1 MHTAETSIPVVDG
14 MWHIQNVP
22 AHNSSTN
29 HFAQMKTES
38 SIVVLASKLPSR
50 VIQAVCLFAACSAL
64 ADTEQWQGIP
74 GVSATTNWTDAAN
87 WTSPQQTY
95 FNQVQFRGIGANN
108 NANFSVNNVL
118 DATTGVAQ
126 MPIWELDFVPTNG
139 NYTTLINPG
148 VTLTVGVG
156 NHGFLTVGADQLNG
170 SSPAPANAVETITIT
185 GSGGTL
191 NMPGTGANL
200 WVGQGSPTPGDS
212 HNVTLDLS
220 GLDTFNASGGA
231 GSGNFIH
238 VAFGSQSQSG
248 FTTNENGTLYLA
260 RTNVI
265 SLGTDFQIGN
275 TAGSSSMPCGVY
287 LGINNSIL
295 TGTGNL
301 VVGGPGTGSAGAKM
315 AFNPA
320 FVGGANVPV
329 ANLGG
334 NGADGRIVNF
344 YIGNANGNSQ
354 VAGTGLCDFTGGN
367 VAVMAGTMQ
376 LGQGGNAGANSQGT
390 LNFNLGSVN
399 VNNATIGNQEV
410 SSGGTGVGVV
420 NIGTNATLT
429 VNNTLTLAAVTGT
442 LTPGSA
448 GTIIVNG
455 GAVVANN
462 IVSGGGAGTISLKS
476 GALML
481 SGTGGTVAAPI
492 SALTTT
498 NSAFSLAL
506 ASPSSSNNIVV
517 TSLTTGGTTNI
528 INITSAPAYPSYP
541 VQIPL
546 IKYSGSIGGAGY
558 NFGIGTLPALY
569 VGHLVN
575 NSANSTVDLLLTAGS
590 GTLTW
595 TGSSS
600 GNWDTST
607 ANWTSGGPAVYS
619 DGNFTK
625 FLDGANNNTVNI
637 TIAVMPAG
645 LTVSNT
651 SPAYTFNGSGSIGGS
666 VSLVKQGSGTL
677 VVDNTGNNTFS
688 GGVTISGGTLQV
700 GNNDAAGNL
709 PSGSIT
715 DNANLAYARSDSLTV
730 NNTISGTGSVM
741 QKGGSTLTL
750 SGANTFTG
758 NVVVTNGSTLM
769 VGSSSALGGGS
780 GSIIVANGS
789 ALDINNNSQNKTI
802 IASGTGV
809 DGNGAIY
816 NSSGGFPSLASVTLA
831 GDTSFNLANRIDL
844 INATLST
851 GGHAYNLTLNGN
863 TYFQW
868 QNTTVDAALGN
879 INFASGT
886 WGLVGQNSF
895 GNPASTLT
903 ISVNSTLLYYGTS
916 YVNKGVDF
924 QNGLI
929 QTAGGDNVMNG
940 AMTLESGFDTFQV
953 GGGTSLTLSNIL
965 SGTGTLYMSGGSGSL
980 VLAGNSPSY
989 TGNVF
994 VNGGSVTLNG
1004 SIGGTVT
1011 SKINTTLAGSGSAS
1025 GLVDV
1030 SGAFLPGTAGVAG
1043 TFNAQGG
1050 LTLEGSAAVT
1060 VDLAPNLAIGGG
1072 TNDLV
1077 AVTGDLNVNGNNI
1090 TINPLTGT
1098 LANGTYILFTYTGNL
1113 NGSFGTASTVS
1124 QSRYGFAID
1133 TSTPHQV
1140 KLNVTGVANVLAWN
1154 NGANNGQWDVQ
1165 GSFNWT
1171 NLTTHVED
1179 QFFTADI
1186 VLLDDR
1192 ILSAANPNANLVIPS
1207 GQVVVPGVVTNNSS
1221 ANYSISGAGKISG
1234 AASIVKL
1241 GSSTLTISNVNDFT
1255 GNFTIAAG
1263 TVKLD
1268 GLTSA
1273 AGAPNGT
1280 LSISNGATLAVNLS
1294 GNYPA
1299 GDAGFGNKP
1308 IVVSGTGANGQGA
1321 IQFTGGPLYDDSATL
1336 GLGQNIKLTGNAMF
1350 SGAGRFDWGF
1360 PGAGTTLSSGGSNYN
1375 LTVSVG
1381 GYSEWKNIG
1390 IDTNLGN
1397 IDLYQTSGSQ
1407 QTLAIQALGVS
1418 LGNPTNVLTLH
1429 SNVVFNIQHGNSAAG
1444 DNGYAKVVHILPTA
1458 VWQYG
1463 PNGGAGDYRLKTS
1476 FVLEDN
1482 AELDFYNGGGG
1493 TGSGTVISGTVVLN
1507 GVAHLQI
1514 GDSTVTFSNVISG
1527 TGGFYWDNYNNTVAF
1542 AAANTY
1548 QGITD
1553 IRSSRTLALIG
1564 NGSISGSTNIS
1575 LAASATLD
1583 VSGRTDQ
1590 RLTLGAGQT
1599 LQGSGVVNGS
1609 LTAGSGAAVVPGGAG
1624 TIGTLTVTNS
1634 VVLSGT
1640 TLMDLNQTAGTRDQ
1654 ITGASI
1660 TYGGT
1665 LSLTNLAGTLTAG
1678 NSFKLF
1684 NASSYSGSFA
1694 NVTPGTPGA
1703 GLAWDLSQLN
1713 SGFVNVVAAGGTGP
1727 VVNNPKIVG
1736 GNLILSGSG
1745 GTNNGPYHVLIT
1757 TNLAMPLAS
1766 WSVLTNGVFD
1776 ASGNFS
1782 STNALGTAKQ
1792 QFYIIKQP

>member
-1 MHTAETSIPVVDG
+1 MKTSK
-14 MWHIQNVP
+14 MIQNSSRQISGFLRQALLLP
-22 AHNSSTN
+22 ALC
-29 HFAQMKTES
+29 
-38 SIVVLASKLPSR
+38 LAAGSAS
-50 VIQAVCLFAACSAL
+50 AA
-64 ADTEQWQGIP
+64 TEQWLGVP

-87 WTSPQQTY
+87 WTPSVQQTY
-95 FNQVQFRGIGANN
+95 YNQVQFTGTGASPNSV
-108 NANFSVNNVL
+108 FSVNNVL
-118 DATTGVAQ
+118 DAATGVAQ
-126 MPIWELDFVPTNG
+126 MPIWELDYIPTNG

-156 NHGFLTVGADQLNG
+156 NHGYLTIGADQLSG
-170 SSPAPANAVETITIT
+170 SSPAPANALETIAFT

-191 NMPGTGANL
+191 QIAGSSGANL
-200 WVGQGSPTPGDS
+200 WVGQGSPTPGDV

-220 GLDTFNASGGA
+220 GLDTFNDSPGA
-231 GSGNFIH
+231 GSGNFIY
-238 VAFGSQSQSG
+238 VAYGNQSANSQNPNT
-248 FTTNENGTLYLA
+248 FTPNENGTLYLA
-260 RTNVI
+260 KTNTI
-265 SLGTDFQIGN
+265 SLGNDFQVCN
-275 TAGSSSMPCGVY
+275 TPGTNSQTCGVY
-287 LGINNSIL
+287 LGIYNYIL

-301 VVGGPGTGSAGAKM
+301 VVGGPGTGSAGAVM

-329 ANLGG
+329 AYLGG

-344 YIGNANGNSQ
+344 NIGNANGNSQ
-354 VAGTGLCDFTGGN
+354 VAGTALCDFTGGT
-367 VAVMAGTMQ
+367 VTVMAGTMQ

-390 LNFNLGSVN
+390 LNFDNGNVN

-410 SSGGTGVGVV
+410 SSGGTGAGIV
-420 NIGTNATLT
+420 NIGTNATMT
-429 VNNTLTLAAVTGT
+429 VNNTLTLASVAGT
-442 LTPGSA
+442 LTPGSV
-448 GTIIVNG
+448 GIINANG
-455 GAVVANN
+455 GAVAANN
-462 IVSGGGAGTISLKS
+462 IVTGGGASAINLRN

-481 SGTGGTVAAPI
+481 SGKAGTVAAPI
-492 SALTTT
+492 STLTAS
-498 NSAFSLAL
+498 NSAISFAL
-506 ASPSSSNNIVV
+506 VSVSSSNDIVV

-528 INITSAPAYPSYP
+528 INITSAPAFPSYP

-546 IKYSGSIGGAGY
+546 VKYSGSIGGVGY
-558 NFGIGTLPALY
+558 NFGVGTLPPLY
-569 VGHLVN
+569 AGHLVN
-575 NSANSTVDLLLTAGS
+575 NSANSTIDLLLTAGS
-590 GTLTW
+590 GALTW

-607 ANWTSGGPAVYS
+607 ANWTSSGPAVYA
-619 DGNFTK
+619 DGDFVQ
-625 FLDGANNNTVNI
+625 FLNGANNSTVNL
-637 TIAVMPAG
+637 TTTLLPAG
-645 LTVSNT
+645 ITVSNT
-651 SPAYTFNGSGSIGGS
+651 SPAYTFNGSGSISGS
-666 VSLVKQGSGTL
+666 SSLLKQGSGTL
-677 VVDNTGNNTFS
+677 IVDNSGNNNFS

-715 DNANLAYARSDSLTV
+715 DNANLAFARSDSPTV
-730 NNTISGTGSVM
+730 NNNISGTGSFT
-741 QKGGSTLTL
+741 QAGTGGTLVL
-750 SGANTFTG
+750 SGNNTFTG
-758 NVVVTNGSTLM
+758 NVLVTNNSTLQ

-780 GSIIVANGS
+780 GTITIASGS
-789 ALDINNNSQNKTI
+789 ALDINNNSQSKTI

-816 NSSGGFPSLASVTLA
+816 NSSGGYPSLASVTLA
-831 GDTSFNLANRIDL
+831 GDTAFNLANRIDL

-851 GGHAYNLTLNGN
+851 GGNAYNLTLNGN

-895 GNPASTLT
+895 GNPANTL
-903 ISVNSTLLYYGTS
+903 ILSVNATLLYYGTS

-924 QNGLI
+924 QGGLI

-940 AMTLESGFDTFQV
+940 AMTLEPGFDTIQV

-965 SGTGTLYMSGGSGSL
+965 SGSGTLYMSGGSGSL

-989 TGNVF
+989 TGNLY
-994 VNGGSVTLNG
+994 VNGGTATLNG

-1043 TFNAQGG
+1043 TFQAQGG
-1050 LTLEGSAAVT
+1050 LTLEGGAAVT
-1060 VDLAPNLAIGGG
+1060 MDLVPNLTIGGG

-1077 AVTGDLNVNGNNI
+1077 VVAGNLTVNGNNI
-1090 TINPLTGT
+1090 TINPLVGT
-1098 LANGTYILFTYTGNL
+1098 LATGTYTLFTYTGNL
-1113 NGSFGTASTVS
+1113 VGSFGTAATVA
-1124 QSRYGFAID
+1124 QSRYGFTID
-1133 TSTPHQV
+1133 TSTAHQV
-1140 KLNVTGVANVLAWN
+1140 KLIVSGVANTLAWN

-1165 GSFNWT
+1165 SSFNWT

-1179 QFFTADI
+1179 QFYTADI

-1192 ILSAANPNANLVIPS
+1192 ILTVPNPNANLVIPG
-1207 GQVVVPGVVTNNSS
+1207 GQVVAPSVLTNNSS

-1234 AASIVKL
+1234 SASIVKL
-1241 GSSTLTISNVNDFT
+1241 GSSTLTISNVNDFN
-1255 GNFTIAAG
+1255 GNFTIASG

-1268 GLTSA
+1268 GITAA
-1273 AGAPNGT
+1273 AGSSTGT
-1280 LSISNGATLAVNLS
+1280 LIISNGTTLAMNLS

-1321 IQFTGGPLYDDSATL
+1321 IQFTGGSLYNDGATL
-1336 GLGQNIKLTGNAMF
+1336 GLGQNIKLTGNTTF
-1350 SGAGRFDWGF
+1350 SGAGRFDWGY

-1375 LTVSVG
+1375 LTVSLG
-1381 GYSEWKNIG
+1381 SYSQWYDIG

-1397 IDLYQTSGSQ
+1397 MDLYQTAGSQ
-1407 QTLAIQALGVS
+1407 QRLAIQALGVS

-1429 SNVVFNIQHGNSAAG
+1429 SNVLFNIQHGDTTAG

-1463 PNGGAGDYRLKTS
+1463 PNGGIGDYRLKTS
-1476 FVLEDN
+1476 FVLEDG
-1482 AELDFYNGGGG
+1482 AEMDFYNGGGG
-1493 TGSGTVISGTVVLN
+1493 TGSGTVINGTLVLN

-1527 TGGFYWDNYNNTVAF
+1527 TGGFYWDNYNNTIAF

-1583 VSGRTDQ
+1583 VSGRADQ
-1590 RLTLGAGQT
+1590 TLTLALGQT
-1599 LQGSGVVNGS
+1599 LQGNGTITGK
-1609 LTAGSGAAVVPGGAG
+1609 LTVGAGAIVSPGGAG
-1624 TIGTLTVTNS
+1624 VIGTLTASSN

-1640 TLMDLNQTAGTRDQ
+1640 TMMDVNKTAATSDQ
-1654 ITGASI
+1654 IISSGSI
-1660 TYGGT
+1660 NYGGT
-1665 LSLTNLAGTLTAG
+1665 LSVANLAGTLAAG
-1678 NSFKLF
+1678 DSFKLF
-1684 NASSYSGSFA
+1684 NGATYSGTFA
-1694 NVTPGTPGA
+1694 AINPATPGS
-1703 GLAWDLSQLN
+1703 GLIWDTSSLN
-1713 SGFVNVVAAGGTGP
+1713 SNGTLKIAAG
-1727 VVNNPKIVG
+1727 VVSPTISGITVSG
-1736 GNLILSGSG
+1736 GNIVINGTNNTGSG
-1745 GTNNGPYHVLIT
+1745 GTYHVLT
-1757 TNLAMPLAS
+1757 STNLALPLAS
-1766 WSVLTNGVFD
+1766 WTVLTNGTFSG
-1776 ASGNFS
+1776 SGNFS
-1782 STNALGTAKQ
+1782 TTNMLGGSRQ
-1792 QFYIIKQP
+1792 EFYILQVP

>member
-1 MHTAETSIPVVDG
+1 
-14 MWHIQNVP
+14 
-22 AHNSSTN
+22 
-29 HFAQMKTES
+29 MKIKFP
-38 SIVVLASKLPSR
+38 IVVLPVKARIGTLLAIS
-50 VIQAVCLFAACSAL
+50 VFAVFSGHAA
-64 ADTEQWQGIP
+64 TEQWIGMP

-95 FNQVQFRGIGANN
+95 FNQVQFTGTGANN

-118 DATTGVAQ
+118 DAASGVAQ
-126 MPIWELDFVPTNG
+126 MPIWELDYIPTNG

-148 VTLTVGVG
+148 VTLLVGVG
-156 NHGFLTVGADQLNG
+156 NHGYLTVGADQLSGN
-170 SSPAPANAVETITIT
+170 SPAPANAVETIAFT

-191 NMPGTGANL
+191 QVAGSSGANL
-200 WVGQGSPTPGDS
+200 WVGQGSPTPGDT

-220 GLDTFNASGGA
+220 GLDTFIDSPGA
-231 GSGNFIH
+231 GSGNFIY
-238 VAFGSQSQSG
+238 VAYGNQSANILNPNS
-248 FTTNENGTLYLA
+248 FTPNENGTLYLA
-260 RTNVI
+260 KTNTI
-265 SLGTDFQIGN
+265 SLGNDFQICN
-275 TAGSSSMPCGVY
+275 TPGTNSQTCGVY
-287 LGINNSIL
+287 LGIYNYIL

-301 VVGGPGTGSAGAKM
+301 VVGGPGTGSAGAVM
-315 AFNPA
+315 AFNPV
-320 FVGGANVPV
+320 FVGGASVPV
-329 ANLGG
+329 AYLGG

-344 YIGNANGNSQ
+344 NIGNANGNSQ
-354 VAGTGLCDFTGGN
+354 VAGTALCDFTGGN
-367 VAVMAGTMQ
+367 VTVVAGTMQ

-390 LNFNLGSVN
+390 LNFNIGNVN

-410 SSGGTGVGVV
+410 SSGGTGVGIV

-448 GTIIVNG
+448 GTINANG
-455 GAVVANN
+455 GAVAANA
-462 IVSGGGAGTISLKS
+462 IIAGGGASAINLKN
-476 GALML
+476 GALTL
-481 SGTGGTVAAPI
+481 SGKAGTVAAPI
-492 SALTTT
+492 STLTAS
-498 NSAFSLAL
+498 NSAISFAL
-506 ASPSSSNNIVV
+506 ASVSSSNDIVV
-517 TSLTTGGTTNI
+517 TSLTTSGTTNI
-528 INITSAPAYPSYP
+528 VNITSAPAFPSYP

-546 IKYSGSIGGAGY
+546 IKYSGSIGGVGY
-558 NFGIGTLPALY
+558 NFGIGTLPPLY

-575 NSANSTVDLLLTAGS
+575 NSANSTIDLLLTAGS

-607 ANWTSGGPAVYS
+607 ANWTSSGPAVYA
-619 DGNFTK
+619 DGDFVQ
-625 FLDGANNNTVNI
+625 FLNGANTSTVNL
-637 TIAVMPAG
+637 TTTLLPAG
-645 LTVSNT
+645 ITVSNT
-651 SPAYTFNGSGSIGGS
+651 SPAYTFNGSGSISGS
-666 VSLVKQGSGTL
+666 SGLVKQGSGTL
-677 VVDNTGNNTFS
+677 IVDNSGNNNFT

-700 GNNDAAGNL
+700 GNNDVNGSL
-709 PSGSIT
+709 PSSSVT
-715 DNANLAYARSDSLTV
+715 DNGTLAFVRSDSPTV
-730 NNTISGTGSVM
+730 NNNISGSGSFT
-741 QKGGSTLTL
+741 QGGAGSTLTL
-750 SGANTFTG
+750 AGNNTFTG
-758 NVVVTNGSTLM
+758 NVLVTNGSKLV

-780 GSIIVANGS
+780 GSVIIASGS
-789 ALDINNNSQNKTI
+789 TLDINNNSQTKTI

-809 DGNGAIY
+809 DGLGAIY

-831 GDTSFNLANRIDL
+831 GNTSFNLANRIDL

-851 GGHAYNLTLNGN
+851 SGNAYNLTLNGN

-903 ISVNSTLLYYGTS
+903 LSVNSTLLYYGTS

-940 AMTLESGFDTFQV
+940 AMILEPGFDTINV

-965 SGTGTLYMSGGSGSL
+965 SGNGTLYMSGGSGSL

-994 VNGGSVTLNG
+994 VNGGTVTLNG

-1043 TFNAQGG
+1043 TFSAQGG
-1050 LTLEGSAAVT
+1050 LTLESGAALT
-1060 VDLAPNLAIGGG
+1060 MDLAPNLTIGGG

-1077 AVTGDLNVNGNNI
+1077 AVTGNLNVTGNNI

-1098 LANGTYILFTYTGNL
+1098 LADGSYILFTYTGSL
-1113 NGSFGTASTVS
+1113 IGSFGTAATVA
-1124 QSRYGFAID
+1124 QSRYGFTID
-1133 TSTPHQV
+1133 TSTAHQV
-1140 KLNVTGVANVLAWN
+1140 KLVVTGGPNVLAWN
-1154 NGANNGQWDVQ
+1154 NGANNGQWDVAS
-1165 GSFNWT
+1165 SFNWT

-1179 QFFTADI
+1179 QFFTEDI

-1192 ILSAANPNANLVIPS
+1192 ILTAPNPMTNLVIGS
-1207 GQVVVPGVVTNNSS
+1207 GQVVAPSVMTNNSS

-1234 AASIVKL
+1234 TANIVKL

-1255 GNFTIAAG
+1255 GNFTIASG

-1268 GLTSA
+1268 GITSA

-1280 LSISNGATLAVNLS
+1280 LTISNGATLAMNLS

-1321 IQFTGGPLYDDSATL
+1321 IQFTGGPLYNDGATL
-1336 GLGQNIKLTGNAMF
+1336 GLGQNIKLTGNTTI
-1350 SGAGRFDWGF
+1350 SGTGRFDWGY
-1360 PGAGTTLSSGGSNYN
+1360 PGAGTMLSSGGSNYN
-1375 LTVSVG
+1375 LTVTVG
-1381 GYSEWKNIG
+1381 SYSQWYDIG

-1397 IDLYQTSGSQ
+1397 IDLYTSAGSQ
-1407 QTLAIQALGVS
+1407 QTLRIQALGVS
-1418 LGNPTNVLTLH
+1418 LGNPTNILTLH
-1429 SNVVFNIQHGNSAAG
+1429 SNVLFNIQHGDTTAG

-1458 VWQYG
+1458 AWQFQ
-1463 PNGGAGDYRLKTS
+1463 PSGGAGDYRLKTS
-1476 FVLEDN
+1476 FVLEDG
-1482 AELDFYNGGGG
+1482 AGLYFFSGDGG
-1493 TGSGTVISGTVVLN
+1493 TGSGTAISGTVIFN
-1507 GVAHLQI
+1507 GVAHFQI
-1514 GDSTVTFSNVISG
+1514 GNSPITFSNVISG
-1527 TGGFYWDNYNNTVAF
+1527 AGGFYMDNYGGNPPLVF

-1553 IRSSRTLALIG
+1553 IRSGMELALIG

-1575 LAASATLD
+1575 LASSATLD
-1583 VSGRTDQ
+1583 VSGRADQ
-1590 RLTLGAGQT
+1590 RLTLALGQT
-1599 LQGSGVVNGS
+1599 LLGFGTINGN
-1609 LTAGSGAAVVPGGAG
+1609 LTVGAGAAISPGGAG
-1624 TIGTLTVTNS
+1624 TIGTLTVTNA
-1634 VVLSGT
+1634 VALSGT

-1654 ITGASI
+1654 ITCASI

-1665 LSLTNLAGTLTAG
+1665 LSLNNLAGTLAAG

-1694 NVTPGTPGA
+1694 NVTPATPGS

-1713 SGFVNVVAAGGTGP
+1713 TFGTIGVMTAQAQPVIGSTKVSGTNLIFSGTGGTA
-1727 VVNNPKIVG
+1727 N
-1736 GNLILSGSG
+1736 GN
-1745 GTNNGPYHVLIT
+1745 YWVLT
-1757 TNLAMPLAS
+1757 STNLATPFGS
-1766 WSVLTNGVFD
+1766 WPTQATSTYDATGAFSV
-1776 ASGNFS
+1776 
-1782 STNALGTAKQ
+1782 TNAISPGTPQ
-1792 QFYIIKQP
+1792 RFYRIKQP

>member
-1 MHTAETSIPVVDG
+1 
-14 MWHIQNVP
+14 
-22 AHNSSTN
+22 
-29 HFAQMKTES
+29 MKTES
-38 SIVVLASKLPSR
+38 LTVVFARNIQLRIA
-50 VIQAVCLFAACSAL
+50 QAVCILAASSAL
-64 ADTEQWQGIP
+64 AANEQWQGVP
-74 GVSATTNWTDAAN
+74 GVSVTTNWTDAAN
-87 WTSPQQTY
+87 WGDFSGFGSSTPPQTY
-95 FNQVQFRGIGANN
+95 YNQVQFFGGGASANN
-108 NANFSVNNVL
+108 NFSVNNVL
-118 DATTGVAQ
+118 DNTTGVAQ
-126 MPIWELDFVPTNG
+126 MPIWELDYAPTNG

-148 VTLTVGVG
+148 VTMMVGVG
-156 NHGFLTVGADQLNG
+156 NHGYLTVGADQLNG

-191 NMPGTGANL
+191 NMPGSSANL
-200 WVGQGSPTPGDS
+200 WVGQGSPTLGDS

-220 GLDTFNASGGA
+220 GLDTFTDSAGA
-231 GSGNFIH
+231 GSGNFIY
-238 VAFGSQSQSG
+238 VAYGNQSANSQNLNT
-248 FTTNENGTLYLA
+248 FTPNENGTLYLA
-260 RTNVI
+260 KTNVI
-265 SLGTDFQIGN
+265 SLGNDFQICN
-275 TAGSSSMPCGVY
+275 TPGTNSQTCGVY
-287 LGINNSIL
+287 LGIYNYIL

-301 VVGGPGTGSAGAKM
+301 VVGGPGTGSAGAVM

-320 FVGGANVPV
+320 FVGGADVPV
-329 ANLGG
+329 AYLGG

-344 YIGNANGNSQ
+344 NIGNANGNSQ
-354 VAGTGLCDFTGGN
+354 VAGTALCDFTGGN
-367 VAVMAGTMQ
+367 VTVMAGTMQ

-390 LNFNLGSVN
+390 LSFNDGGVN
-399 VNNATIGNQEV
+399 ANNATIGNQEV
-410 SSGGTGVGVV
+410 SSGGMGVGIV
-420 NIGTNATLT
+420 NIGSNATLT
-429 VNNTLTLAAVTGT
+429 VNSTLTLAAVTGT

-448 GTIIVNG
+448 GIINVNG
-455 GAVVANN
+455 GSVVVNN
-462 IVSGGGAGTISLKS
+462 IVSGS
-476 GALML
+476 GASTINLTNGSLTL
-481 SGTGGTVAAPI
+481 SSAAGTVAAPI
-492 SALTTT
+492 NTLAAT
-498 NSAFSLAL
+498 NSVINLAL
-506 ASPSSSNNIVV
+506 ASVSSSNNIVV

-528 INITSAPAYPSYP
+528 INITSAPAFPSYP
-541 VQIPL
+541 VQIQ
-546 IKYSGSIGGAGY
+546 IVKYSGSIGGAGY
-558 NFGIGTLPALY
+558 NFGIGTLPTLY
-569 VGHLVN
+569 AGHLVN
-575 NSANSTVDLLLTAGS
+575 NSANHTIDLMLTAGS

-607 ANWTSGGPAVYS
+607 ANWTAGGSADYA
-619 DGNFTK
+619 DGAFVK

-637 TIAVMPAG
+637 TTAVLPAG
-645 LTVSNT
+645 ITVSNT
-651 SPAYTFNGSGSIGGS
+651 SPAYTFNGSGYIDGS
-666 VSLVKQGSGTL
+666 VGLVKQGSGTL
-677 VVDNTGNNTFS
+677 VVDNSGNNTFS

-730 NNTISGTGSVM
+730 DNTISGTGSVM
-741 QKGGSTLTL
+741 QMGASTLTL

-780 GSIIVANGS
+780 GSIIVASGS
-789 ALDINNNSQNKTI
+789 ALDINNNSPSKTI

-816 NSSGGFPSLASVTLA
+816 NSSGGYPSLASVTLA

-879 INFASGT
+879 INFTSGT

-895 GNPASTLT
+895 GNPANTLT

-940 AMTLESGFDTFQV
+940 AMTLESGFDTIQV

-989 TGNVF
+989 TGNVY
-994 VNGGSVTLNG
+994 VNGGTVTLNG

-1025 GLVDV
+1025 GVVDV
-1030 SGAFLPGTAGVAG
+1030 SGTFYPGSSGVAG
-1043 TFNAQGG
+1043 TFTAGG
-1050 LTLEGSAAVT
+1050 LTLEGNAALIM
-1060 VDLAPNLAIGGG
+1060 DLSSSIASG
-1072 TNDLV
+1072 NDSIQV
-1077 AVTGDLNVNGNNI
+1077 NGDLTVSGNNT
-1090 TINPLTGT
+1090 TISPLTGA

-1113 NGSFGTASTVS
+1113 NGSFGTASTAS
-1124 QSRYGFAID
+1124 PSRYGFTID
-1133 TSTPHQV
+1133 TSTAHQV
-1140 KLNVTGVANVLAWN
+1140 KLIVSGVANTLAWN

-1165 GSFNWT
+1165 TSPNWT

-1179 QFFTADI
+1179 QFYTADI

-1192 ILSAANPNANLVIPS
+1192 ILNAANPTTNLVIGG
-1207 GQVVVPGVVTNNSS
+1207 GQVVAPSVVTNNSS

-1234 AASIVKL
+1234 TASIVKL

-1280 LSISNGATLAVNLS
+1280 LTISNGATLAVNLS
-1294 GNYPA
+1294 GSYPP

-1308 IVVSGTGANGQGA
+1308 IVVSGSGVNGQGA
-1321 IQFTGGPLYDDSATL
+1321 IQFTGGPLYGDSATL
-1336 GLGQNIKLTGNAMF
+1336 GLGQNIKLTGNTMF
-1350 SGAGRFDWGF
+1350 SGAGRFDWGY

-1381 GYSEWKNIG
+1381 GYSEWKDIG
-1390 IDTNLGN
+1390 LDTNLGN
-1397 IDLYQTSGSQ
+1397 IDLYQTAGSP

-1429 SNVVFNIQHGNSAAG
+1429 SNVIFNIQHGDTTAG

-1482 AELDFYNGGGG
+1482 AEMDFYNGGGG
-1493 TGSGTVISGTVVLN
+1493 TGSGTVINGTVVLN

-1514 GDSTVTFSNVISG
+1514 GDSPVTFSNVISG
-1527 TGGFYWDNYNNTVAF
+1527 TGGFYWNNYNNTVTF

-1553 IRSSRTLALIG
+1553 IRSGMDLALIG

-1583 VSGRTDQ
+1583 VSGRADHT
-1590 RLTLGAGQT
+1590 LTLATGQT
-1599 LQGSGVVNGS
+1599 LQGSGIVNGN
-1609 LTAGSGAAVVPGGAG
+1609 LTAGSGATVVPGGAG
-1624 TIGTLTVTNS
+1624 TIGTLTVTNG

-1654 ITGASI
+1654 IACASI

-1665 LSLTNLAGTLTAG
+1665 LSLSNLAGTLAAG

-1694 NVTPGTPGA
+1694 NVTPSTPGA
-1703 GLAWDLSQLN
+1703 GLSWDLSQLN
-1713 SGFVNVVAAGGTGP
+1713 TGFLNVVAAGGTGP
-1727 VVNNPKIVG
+1727 VVNNPQIVG
-1736 GNLILSGSG
+1736 GNLILNGSG
-1745 GTNNGPYHVLIT
+1745 GTNNGPYHVLTT
-1757 TNLAMPLAS
+1757 TNLATPLPS
-1766 WSVLTNGVFD
+1766 WNVLTNGAFD

-1782 STNALGTAKQ
+1782 STNAVGTAKQ
-1792 QFYIIKQP
+1792 QFFIIKQP

>member
-1 MHTAETSIPVVDG
+1 MKIESPIARIIAKINFGIP
-14 MWHIQNVP
+14 
-22 AHNSSTN
+22 
-29 HFAQMKTES
+29 
-38 SIVVLASKLPSR
+38 LAVS
-50 VIQAVCLFAACSAL
+50 VFAAHSSFA
-64 ADTEQWQGIP
+64 ATEQWLGVP

-87 WTSPQQTY
+87 WNSVQQTY
-95 FNQVQFRGIGANN
+95 YNQVQFTGTGANN
-108 NANFSVNNVL
+108 NANYSVNNVL
-118 DATTGVAQ
+118 DAATGVAQ
-126 MPIWELDFVPTNG
+126 MPIWELDYVPTNG
-139 NYTTLINPG
+139 NYTTLIDPG
-148 VTLTVGVG
+148 VTLLVGVG
-156 NHGFLTVGADQLNG
+156 NHGFLTVGADQLSGN
-170 SSPAPANAVETITIT
+170 SPAPANAVETIAFT

-191 NMPGTGANL
+191 QIAGVAPGSNANL
-200 WVGQGSPTPGDS
+200 WVGQGSPTPGDV

-220 GLDTFNASGGA
+220 GLDTFNDYVGA
-231 GSGNFIH
+231 GSGSFIY
-238 VAFGSQSQSG
+238 VAYGNQSANILNPAS
-248 FTTNENGTLYLA
+248 FTPNENGTLYLA
-260 RTNVI
+260 KTNTI
-265 SLGTDFQIGN
+265 SLGNDFQICN
-275 TAGSSSMPCGVY
+275 TPGTNSQTCGVY
-287 LGINNSIL
+287 LGIYNYIL

-301 VVGGPGTGSAGAKM
+301 VVGGPGTGSAGAVM

-320 FVGGANVPV
+320 FVGGPDMPV
-329 ANLGG
+329 AYLGG

-344 YIGNANGNSQ
+344 NIGNANGNSQ
-354 VAGTGLCDFTGGN
+354 VAGTALCDFTGGN
-367 VAVMAGTMQ
+367 VTVVAGAMQ
-376 LGQGGNAGANSQGT
+376 LGQGGNAGANSQG
-390 LNFNLGSVN
+390 NLSFDNGSIN
-399 VNNATIGNQEV
+399 VNNATVGNQEV
-410 SSGGTGVGVV
+410 SSGGMGVGIV
-420 NIGTNATLT
+420 NIGSNATLT
-429 VNNTLTLAAVTGT
+429 VNSTLTLAAVTGT

-448 GTIIVNG
+448 GTINVNG
-455 GAVVANN
+455 GSVVANN
-462 IVSGGGAGTISLKS
+462 IVSGGGASTIGLKN
-476 GALML
+476 GGLTL

-492 SALTTT
+492 STLTAT
-498 NSAFSLAL
+498 NSAFNLAL
-506 ASPSSSNNIVV
+506 VSVSSSNNIVV

-528 INITSAPAYPSYP
+528 INITSAPAFPSYP
-541 VQIPL
+541 VQIL
-546 IKYSGSIGGAGY
+546 LVKYSGSIGGTGY
-558 NFGIGTLPALY
+558 NFGVGTLPALY

-575 NSANSTVDLLLTAGS
+575 NSANHTIDLLLTAGS
-590 GTLTW
+590 GALTW

-607 ANWTSGGPAVYS
+607 ANWTSGGPAVDYA
-619 DGNFTK
+619 DGDFVQ
-625 FLDGANNNTVNI
+625 FFDGANNNTVNI
-637 TIAVMPAG
+637 TTAVMPAG
-645 LTVSNT
+645 LTISNT
-651 SPAYTFNGSGSIGGS
+651 SPAYTFNGSGYIGGS
-666 VSLVKQGSGTL
+666 VGLVKQGSGTL
-677 VVDNTGNNTFS
+677 VVDNTGINTFS

-700 GNNDAAGNL
+700 GNNDVNGSL
-709 PSGSIT
+709 PSSPVT
-715 DNANLAYARSDSLTV
+715 DNGTLAFARSDSPTV
-730 NNTISGTGSVM
+730 NNNISGTGSFT
-741 QKGGSTLTL
+741 QAGTGGTLVL
-750 SGANTFTG
+750 GGNNTFTG
-758 NVVVTNGSTLM
+758 NVLVTNNSTLK

-780 GSIIVANGS
+780 GTITIASGS
-789 ALDINNNSQNKTI
+789 ALDINNNSQSKTI
-802 IASGTGV
+802 IASGMGV

-851 GGHAYNLTLNGN
+851 GGNAYNLTLNGN

-879 INFASGT
+879 INLTGGT

-895 GNPASTLT
+895 GNPANTLT
-903 ISVNSTLLYYGTS
+903 LSVNSTLIYYGTS

-924 QNGLI
+924 QGGLI

-940 AMTLESGFDTFQV
+940 AMTLEPGFDTFQV

-989 TGNVF
+989 TGNLY
-994 VNGGSVTLNG
+994 VNGGTVTLNG

-1011 SKINTTLAGSGSAS
+1011 DKINTTLAGSGSAS

-1030 SGAFLPGTAGVAG
+1030 SGALLPGTASVAG
-1043 TFNAQGG
+1043 TFHAQGG

-1060 VDLAPNLAIGGG
+1060 MDLAPTLGIGGG
-1072 TNDLV
+1072 INDLV

-1098 LANGTYILFTYTGNL
+1098 LASGSYVLFTYTGNL

-1124 QSRYGFAID
+1124 QSRYGFTID
-1133 TSTPHQV
+1133 TSTAHQV
-1140 KLNVTGVANVLAWN
+1140 KLVVSGVANVLAWN

-1165 GSFNWT
+1165 NSFNWT

-1179 QFFTADI
+1179 QFYSADV

-1192 ILSAANPNANLVIPS
+1192 ILNAANPATNLVIGT
-1207 GQVVVPGVVTNNSS
+1207 GQVVAPSVVTNNSS

-1234 AASIVKL
+1234 TASIVKL

-1263 TVKLD
+1263 TLKLD

-1280 LSISNGATLAVNLS
+1280 LTVSNGATLAVNLS

-1321 IQFTGGPLYDDSATL
+1321 IQFTGGPLYDDGSTL
-1336 GLGQNIKLTGNAMF
+1336 GLGQNIKLTGNTTF
-1350 SGAGRFDWGF
+1350 SGAGRFDWGY

-1375 LTVSVG
+1375 LTVSLG
-1381 GYSEWKNIG
+1381 SYSEWKDIG

-1397 IDLYQTSGSQ
+1397 IDLYQTAGSQ
-1407 QTLAIQALGVS
+1407 QTLAVQALGVS

-1429 SNVVFNIQHGNSAAG
+1429 SNVIFNIQHGDTTAG

-1458 VWQYG
+1458 AWQYQ
-1463 PNGGAGDYRLKTS
+1463 PDGGAGDYRLKTS
-1476 FVLEDN
+1476 FVLEDS
-1482 AELDFYNGGGG
+1482 AGLYFFSGDGG
-1493 TGSGTVISGTVVLN
+1493 TGSGTAISGTVIFN
-1507 GVAHLQI
+1507 GVAHFQI
-1514 GDSTVTFSNVISG
+1514 GNSPITFSNVISG
-1527 TGGFYWDNYNNTVAF
+1527 AGGFYLDNYGGNPPLVF

-1553 IRSSRTLALIG
+1553 IRSGMELALIG

-1583 VSGRTDQ
+1583 VSGRADQ
-1590 RLTLGAGQT
+1590 RLTLALGQT
-1599 LQGSGVVNGS
+1599 LQGNGTINGN
-1609 LTAGSGAAVVPGGAG
+1609 LTVGAGATVLPGGTG

-1640 TLMDLNQTAGTRDQ
+1640 TLMDLNQTAGTHDQ
-1654 ITGASI
+1654 IVGASI

-1665 LSLTNLAGTLTAG
+1665 LSLNNLAGTLTAG
-1678 NSFKLF
+1678 DSFKLF
-1684 NASSYSGSFA
+1684 NASSYHGSFA
-1694 NVTPGTPGA
+1694 NVTPATPGS

-1713 SGFVNVVAAGGTGP
+1713 SGFVNVVSASGP
-1727 VVNNPKIVG
+1727 VLNNPQISG
-1736 GNLILSGSG
+1736 GNLILSGTG
-1745 GTNNGPYHVLIT
+1745 GTNNGPYHVLT
-1757 TNLAMPLAS
+1757 STNLATPLAS
-1766 WSVLTNGVFD
+1766 WIILANGTFD

-1782 STNALGTAKQ
+1782 STNAVGTAKQ
-1792 QFYIIKQP
+1792 QFYVIKQP

>member
-1 MHTAETSIPVVDG
+1 MKIESNIAKLTTKVKVGTLLAISV
-14 MWHIQNVP
+14 
-22 AHNSSTN
+22 
-29 HFAQMKTES
+29 FAVFS
-38 SIVVLASKLPSR
+38 GH
-50 VIQAVCLFAACSAL
+50 AA
-64 ADTEQWQGIP
+64 TEQWIGMP

-95 FNQVQFRGIGANN
+95 FNQVQFTGTGANN

-118 DATTGVAQ
+118 DAASGVAQ
-126 MPIWELDFVPTNG
+126 MPIWELDYIPTNG

-148 VTLTVGVG
+148 VTLLVGVG
-156 NHGFLTVGADQLNG
+156 NHGYLTVGADQLSGN
-170 SSPAPANAVETITIT
+170 SPAPANAVETIAFT

-191 NMPGTGANL
+191 QVAGSSGANL
-200 WVGQGSPTPGDS
+200 WVGQGSPTPGDT

-220 GLDTFNASGGA
+220 GLDTFIDSPGA
-231 GSGNFIH
+231 GSGNFIY
-238 VAFGSQSQSG
+238 VAYGNQSANILNPNS
-248 FTTNENGTLYLA
+248 FTPNENGTLYLA
-260 RTNVI
+260 KTNTI
-265 SLGTDFQIGN
+265 SLGNDFQICN
-275 TAGSSSMPCGVY
+275 TPGTNSQTCGVY
-287 LGINNSIL
+287 LGIYNYIL

-301 VVGGPGTGSAGAKM
+301 VVGGPGTGSAGAVM
-315 AFNPA
+315 AFNPV
-320 FVGGANVPV
+320 FVGGASVPV
-329 ANLGG
+329 AYLGG

-344 YIGNANGNSQ
+344 NIGNANGNSQ
-354 VAGTGLCDFTGGN
+354 VAGTALCDFTGGN
-367 VAVMAGTMQ
+367 VTVVAGTMQ

-390 LNFNLGSVN
+390 LNFNIGNVN

-410 SSGGTGVGVV
+410 SSGGTGVGIV

-448 GTIIVNG
+448 GTINANG
-455 GAVVANN
+455 GAVAANA
-462 IVSGGGAGTISLKS
+462 IIAGGGASAINLKN
-476 GALML
+476 GALTL
-481 SGTGGTVAAPI
+481 SGKAGTVAAPI
-492 SALTTT
+492 STLTAS
-498 NSAFSLAL
+498 NSAISFAL
-506 ASPSSSNNIVV
+506 ASVSSSNDIVV
-517 TSLTTGGTTNI
+517 TSLTTSGTTNI
-528 INITSAPAYPSYP
+528 VNITSAPAFPSYP

-546 IKYSGSIGGAGY
+546 IKYSGSIGGVGY
-558 NFGIGTLPALY
+558 NFGIGTLPPLY

-575 NSANSTVDLLLTAGS
+575 NSANSTIDLLLTAGS

-607 ANWTSGGPAVYS
+607 ANWTSSGPAVYA
-619 DGNFTK
+619 DGDFVQ
-625 FLDGANNNTVNI
+625 FLNGANTSTVNL
-637 TIAVMPAG
+637 TTTLLPAG
-645 LTVSNT
+645 ITVSNT
-651 SPAYTFNGSGSIGGS
+651 SPAYTFNGSGSISGS
-666 VSLVKQGSGTL
+666 SGLVKQGSGTL
-677 VVDNTGNNTFS
+677 IVDNSGNNNFT

-700 GNNDAAGNL
+700 GNNDVNGSL
-709 PSGSIT
+709 PSSSVT
-715 DNANLAYARSDSLTV
+715 DNGTLAFVRSDSPTV
-730 NNTISGTGSVM
+730 NNNISGSGSFT
-741 QKGGSTLTL
+741 QGGAGSTLTL
-750 SGANTFTG
+750 AGNNTFTG
-758 NVVVTNGSTLM
+758 NVLVTNGSKLV

-780 GSIIVANGS
+780 GSVIIASGS
-789 ALDINNNSQNKTI
+789 TLDINNNSQTKTI

-809 DGNGAIY
+809 DGLGAIY

-831 GDTSFNLANRIDL
+831 GNTSFNLANRIDL

-851 GGHAYNLTLNGN
+851 SGNAYNLTLNGN

-903 ISVNSTLLYYGTS
+903 LSVNSTLLYYGTS

-940 AMTLESGFDTFQV
+940 AMILEPGFDTINV

-965 SGTGTLYMSGGSGSL
+965 SGNGTLYMSGGSGSL

-994 VNGGSVTLNG
+994 VNGGTVTLNG

-1043 TFNAQGG
+1043 TFSAQGG
-1050 LTLEGSAAVT
+1050 LTLESGAALT
-1060 VDLAPNLAIGGG
+1060 MDLAPNLTIGGG

-1077 AVTGDLNVNGNNI
+1077 AVTGNLNVTGNNI

-1098 LANGTYILFTYTGNL
+1098 LADGSYILFTYTGSL
-1113 NGSFGTASTVS
+1113 IGSFGTAATVA
-1124 QSRYGFAID
+1124 QSRYGFTID
-1133 TSTPHQV
+1133 TSTAHQV
-1140 KLNVTGVANVLAWN
+1140 KLVVTGGPNVLAWN
-1154 NGANNGQWDVQ
+1154 NGANNGQWDVAS
-1165 GSFNWT
+1165 SFNWT

-1179 QFFTADI
+1179 QFFTEDI

-1192 ILSAANPNANLVIPS
+1192 ILTAPNPMTNLVIGS
-1207 GQVVVPGVVTNNSS
+1207 GQVVAPSVMTNNSS

-1234 AASIVKL
+1234 TANIVKL

-1255 GNFTIAAG
+1255 GNFTIASG

-1268 GLTSA
+1268 GITSA

-1280 LSISNGATLAVNLS
+1280 LTISNGATLAMNLS

-1321 IQFTGGPLYDDSATL
+1321 IQFTGGPLYNDGATL
-1336 GLGQNIKLTGNAMF
+1336 GLGQNIKLTGNTTI
-1350 SGAGRFDWGF
+1350 SGTGRFDWGY
-1360 PGAGTTLSSGGSNYN
+1360 PGAGTMLSSGGSNYN
-1375 LTVSVG
+1375 LTVTVG
-1381 GYSEWKNIG
+1381 SYSQWYDIG

-1397 IDLYQTSGSQ
+1397 IDLYTSAGSQ
-1407 QTLAIQALGVS
+1407 QTLRIQALGVS
-1418 LGNPTNVLTLH
+1418 LGNPTNILTLH
-1429 SNVVFNIQHGNSAAG
+1429 SNVLFNIQHGDTTAG

-1458 VWQYG
+1458 AWQFQ
-1463 PNGGAGDYRLKTS
+1463 PSGGAGDYRLKTS
-1476 FVLEDN
+1476 FVLEDG
-1482 AELDFYNGGGG
+1482 AGLYFFSGDGG
-1493 TGSGTVISGTVVLN
+1493 TGSGTAISGTVIFN
-1507 GVAHLQI
+1507 GVAHFQI
-1514 GDSTVTFSNVISG
+1514 GNSPITFSNVISG
-1527 TGGFYWDNYNNTVAF
+1527 AGGFYMDNYGGNPPLVF

-1553 IRSSRTLALIG
+1553 IRSGMELALIG

-1575 LAASATLD
+1575 LASSATLD
-1583 VSGRTDQ
+1583 VSGRADQ
-1590 RLTLGAGQT
+1590 RLTLALGQT
-1599 LQGSGVVNGS
+1599 LLGFGTINGN
-1609 LTAGSGAAVVPGGAG
+1609 LTVGAGAAISPGGAG
-1624 TIGTLTVTNS
+1624 TIGTLTVTNA
-1634 VVLSGT
+1634 VALSGT

-1654 ITGASI
+1654 ITCASI

-1665 LSLTNLAGTLTAG
+1665 LSLNNLAGTLAAG

-1694 NVTPGTPGA
+1694 NVTPATPGS

-1713 SGFVNVVAAGGTGP
+1713 TFGTIGVMTAQAQPVIGSTKVSGTNLIFSGTGGTA
-1727 VVNNPKIVG
+1727 N
-1736 GNLILSGSG
+1736 GN
-1745 GTNNGPYHVLIT
+1745 YWVLT
-1757 TNLAMPLAS
+1757 STNLATPFGS
-1766 WSVLTNGVFD
+1766 WPTQATSTYDATGAFSV
-1776 ASGNFS
+1776 
-1782 STNALGTAKQ
+1782 TNAISPGTPQ
-1792 QFYIIKQP
+1792 RFYRIKQP

>member
-1 MHTAETSIPVVDG
+1 
-14 MWHIQNVP
+14 
-22 AHNSSTN
+22 
-29 HFAQMKTES
+29 MKTES
-38 SIVVLASKLPSR
+38 PIARIIAKVKFGIPL
-50 VIQAVCLFAACSAL
+50 VISAFAAHSSFA
-64 ADTEQWQGIP
+64 ATEQWLGVPGI
-74 GVSATTNWTDAAN
+74 SATTNWTDAAN

-95 FNQVQFRGIGANN
+95 YNQVQFTGTGANN
-108 NANFSVNNVL
+108 SANFSVNNVL
-118 DATTGVAQ
+118 DDTTGVAQ
-126 MPIWELDFVPTNG
+126 MPIWELDYIPTNG

-148 VTLTVGVG
+148 VTMTVGVG
-156 NHGFLTVGADQLNG
+156 NHGYLTVGADQLNG

-191 NMPGTGANL
+191 NMPGSSANL
-200 WVGQGSPTPGDS
+200 WVGQGSPTVGDS

-220 GLDTFNASGGA
+220 GLDTFNDSAGA
-231 GSGNFIH
+231 GSGNFIY
-238 VAFGSQSQSG
+238 VAFGSQAQNS
-248 FTTNENGTLYLA
+248 FTPNENGTLYLA

-265 SLGTDFQIGN
+265 SLGNDFQICN
-275 TAGSSSMPCGVY
+275 TPGTNSMTCGVY
-287 LGINNSIL
+287 LGIYNYIL
-295 TGTGNL
+295 IGTGNL
-301 VVGGPGTGSAGAKM
+301 VVGGPGTGPAGAVM

-320 FVGGANVPV
+320 FVGGANMPV
-329 ANLGG
+329 AYLGD
-334 NGADGRIVNF
+334 NGADGRIANF

-354 VAGTGLCDFTGGN
+354 VAGTSLCDFTGGN
-367 VAVMAGTMQ
+367 VTIMAGTMQ

-390 LNFNLGSVN
+390 LSFDNGSVN

-410 SSGGTGVGVV
+410 SSGGMGMGIV
-420 NIGTNATLT
+420 NIGSNATLT
-429 VNNTLTLAAVTGT
+429 VNSTLTLAAVTGT

-448 GTIIVNG
+448 GTINVNG

-462 IVSGGGAGTISLKS
+462 ILNGGGASTIGLKN
-476 GALML
+476 GGLTL
-481 SGTGGTVAAPI
+481 SGTGGTVASPI
-492 SALTTT
+492 TALTAT
-498 NSAFSLAL
+498 NSTFSLAL
-506 ASPSSSNNIVV
+506 ASVSSSNNIVV
-517 TSLTTGGTTNI
+517 TSLTTGGMTNI
-528 INITSAPAYPSYP
+528 INITSAPAFPSYP

-546 IKYSGSIGGAGY
+546 IKYSGSIGGAGF
-558 NFGIGTLPALY
+558 NFGLGTLPALY
-569 VGHLVN
+569 AGHLVN
-575 NSANSTVDLLLTAGS
+575 NSAKSTIDLVLTAGS
-590 GTLTW
+590 GNLTW
-595 TGSSS
+595 TGSNN

-607 ANWTSGGPAVYS
+607 ANWTSGGPAVDYA
-619 DGNFTK
+619 DGDFVK

-637 TIAVMPAG
+637 TTAVMPAG

-651 SPAYTFNGSGSIGGS
+651 SPAYTFNGSGYIGGS
-666 VSLVKQGSGTL
+666 VGLVKQGSGTL

-700 GNNDAAGNL
+700 GNNDVNGSL
-709 PSGSIT
+709 PSSTVT
-715 DNANLAYARSDSLTV
+715 DNGTLAFARSDNPTV
-730 NNTISGTGSVM
+730 NNNISGTGSFT
-741 QKGGSTLTL
+741 QAGTGGTLVL
-750 SGANTFTG
+750 GGNNTFTG
-758 NVVVTNGSTLM
+758 NVLVTNNSTLK

-780 GSIIVANGS
+780 GTITIASGS
-789 ALDINNNSQNKTI
+789 ALDINNNSQSKTI

-816 NSSGGFPSLASVTLA
+816 NSSGGYPSLASVTLA

-844 INATLST
+844 IDATLST
-851 GGHAYNLTLNGN
+851 GGNAYNLTLNGN

-879 INFASGT
+879 INFAGGT
-886 WGLVGQNSF
+886 LGLVGQNSF
-895 GNPASTLT
+895 GNPANTLI
-903 ISVNSTLLYYGTS
+903 ISANSTLLYYGTS

-924 QNGLI
+924 QGGLI

-940 AMTLESGFDTFQV
+940 AMTLEPGFDTFQV

-989 TGNVF
+989 TGNLY
-994 VNGGSVTLNG
+994 VNGGTVTLNG

-1011 SKINTTLAGSGSAS
+1011 DKINTTLAGSGSAS

-1030 SGAFLPGTAGVAG
+1030 SGALLPGTSGVAG
-1043 TFNAQGG
+1043 TFHAQGG
-1050 LTLEGSAAVT
+1050 LTLEGGAAVT
-1060 VDLAPNLAIGGG
+1060 MDLAPTLGIGGG
-1072 TNDLV
+1072 INDLV

-1098 LANGTYILFTYTGNL
+1098 LANGSYTLFTYTGNL

-1124 QSRYGFAID
+1124 QSRYGFTID
-1133 TSTPHQV
+1133 TSTAHQV
-1140 KLNVTGVANVLAWN
+1140 KLIVTGVANTLAWN

-1165 GSFNWT
+1165 SSFNWT

-1179 QFFTADI
+1179 QFYTADI

-1192 ILSAANPNANLVIPS
+1192 ILTAPNPATNLVIGS
-1207 GQVVVPGVVTNNSS
+1207 GQVVAPSVMTNNSS

-1234 AASIVKL
+1234 TASVVKL

-1263 TVKLD
+1263 AVKLD

-1280 LSISNGATLAVNLS
+1280 LTISNGATLAVNLS

-1321 IQFTGGPLYDDSATL
+1321 IQFTGGPLYDDGSTL
-1336 GLGQNIKLTGNAMF
+1336 GLGQNIKLTGNTTF
-1350 SGAGRFDWGF
+1350 SGAGRFDWGY

-1381 GYSEWKNIG
+1381 SYSEWKDIG

-1397 IDLYQTSGSQ
+1397 IDLFQTAGSQ

-1418 LGNPTNVLTLH
+1418 LGNPANVLTLH
-1429 SNVVFNIQHGNSAAG
+1429 SNVLFNIQHGDTTAG
-1444 DNGYAKVVHILPTA
+1444 DNGYAKVVHILPGA
-1458 VWQYG
+1458 VWQYQ
-1463 PNGGAGDYRLKTS
+1463 PSGGAGDYRLKTS
-1476 FVLEDN
+1476 FVLDEN
-1482 AELDFYNGGGG
+1482 AGLYFFSVDG
-1493 TGSGTVISGTVVLN
+1493 GSGSGVAIAGTVTLN
-1507 GVAHLQI
+1507 GLANFQI
-1514 GDSTVTFSNVISG
+1514 GNAPVTFSNVISG
-1527 TGGFYWDNYNNTVAF
+1527 TGGFYLNQYGGSPLVF

-1553 IRSSRTLALIG
+1553 IRSGMELALIG

-1583 VSGRTDQ
+1583 VSGRADQ

-1599 LQGSGVVNGS
+1599 LQGSGIVNGN
-1609 LTAGSGAAVVPGGAG
+1609 LTVGAGAAVLPGGTG
-1624 TIGTLTVTNS
+1624 TIGTLAVTNS

-1640 TLMDLNQTAGTRDQ
+1640 TLMDLNQTAGTHDQ
-1654 ITGASI
+1654 IVGASI
-1660 TYGGT
+1660 SYGGT
-1665 LSLTNLAGTLTAG
+1665 LSLNNLAGTLIAG

-1684 NASSYSGSFA
+1684 NASSYHGSFA
-1694 NVTPGTPGA
+1694 IVTPSTPGA

-1713 SGFVNVVAAGGTGP
+1713 SGFVNVVAASGTGP
-1727 VVNNPKIVG
+1727 VVNNPQIIG
-1736 GNLILSGSG
+1736 GNLILSGTG
-1745 GTNNGPYHVLIT
+1745 GTNNGPYHVLT
-1757 TNLAMPLAS
+1757 STNLATPLPS
-1766 WSVLTNGVFD
+1766 WIILTNGTFD

-1782 STNALGTAKQ
+1782 STNAVGTAKQ

>member
-1 MHTAETSIPVVDG
+1 
-14 MWHIQNVP
+14 
-22 AHNSSTN
+22 
-29 HFAQMKTES
+29 MKTES
-38 SIVVLASKLPSR
+38 PIARIIAKVKFGIPL
-50 VIQAVCLFAACSAL
+50 VISAFAAHSSFA
-64 ADTEQWQGIP
+64 ATEQWLGVPGI
-74 GVSATTNWTDAAN
+74 SATTNWTDAAN

-95 FNQVQFRGIGANN
+95 YNQVQFTGTGANN
-108 NANFSVNNVL
+108 SANFSVNNVL
-118 DATTGVAQ
+118 DDTTGVAQ
-126 MPIWELDFVPTNG
+126 MPIWELDYIPTNG

-148 VTLTVGVG
+148 VTMTVGVG
-156 NHGFLTVGADQLNG
+156 NHGYLTVGADQLNG

-191 NMPGTGANL
+191 NMPGSSANL
-200 WVGQGSPTPGDS
+200 WVGQGSPTVGDS

-220 GLDTFNASGGA
+220 GLDTFNDSAGA

-238 VAFGSQSQSG
+238 VAYGSQAQNS
-248 FTTNENGTLYLA
+248 FTPNENGTLYLA

-265 SLGTDFQIGN
+265 SLGNDFQICN
-275 TAGSSSMPCGVY
+275 TPGTNSMTCGVY
-287 LGINNSIL
+287 LGIYNYIL
-295 TGTGNL
+295 IGTGNL
-301 VVGGPGTGSAGAKM
+301 VVGGPGTGPAGAVM

-320 FVGGANVPV
+320 FVGGANMPV
-329 ANLGG
+329 AYLGD
-334 NGADGRIVNF
+334 NGADGRIANF

-354 VAGTGLCDFTGGN
+354 VAGTSLCDFTGGN
-367 VAVMAGTMQ
+367 VTIMAGTMQ

-390 LNFNLGSVN
+390 LSFDNGSVN

-410 SSGGTGVGVV
+410 SSGGMGMGIV
-420 NIGTNATLT
+420 NIGSNATLT
-429 VNNTLTLAAVTGT
+429 VNSTLTLAAVTGT

-448 GTIIVNG
+448 GTINVNG

-462 IVSGGGAGTISLKS
+462 ILNGGGASTIGLKN
-476 GALML
+476 GGLTL
-481 SGTGGTVAAPI
+481 SGTGGTVASPI
-492 SALTTT
+492 TALTAT
-498 NSAFSLAL
+498 NSTFSLAL
-506 ASPSSSNNIVV
+506 ASVSSSNNIVV
-517 TSLTTGGTTNI
+517 TSLTTGGMTNI
-528 INITSAPAYPSYP
+528 INITSAPAFPSYP

-546 IKYSGSIGGAGY
+546 IKYSGSIGGAGF
-558 NFGIGTLPALY
+558 NFGLGTLPALY
-569 VGHLVN
+569 AGHLVN
-575 NSANSTVDLLLTAGS
+575 NSAKSTIDLVLTAGS
-590 GTLTW
+590 GNLTW
-595 TGSSS
+595 TGSNN

-607 ANWTSGGPAVYS
+607 ANWTSGGPAVDYA
-619 DGNFTK
+619 DGDFVK

-637 TIAVMPAG
+637 TTAVMPAG

-651 SPAYTFNGSGSIGGS
+651 SPAYTFNGSGYIGGS
-666 VSLVKQGSGTL
+666 VGLVKQGSGTL

-700 GNNDAAGNL
+700 GNNDVNGSL
-709 PSGSIT
+709 PSSTVT
-715 DNANLAYARSDSLTV
+715 DNGTLAFARSDNPTV
-730 NNTISGTGSVM
+730 NNNISGTGSFT
-741 QKGGSTLTL
+741 QAGTGGTLVL
-750 SGANTFTG
+750 GGNNTFTG
-758 NVVVTNGSTLM
+758 NVLVTNNSTLK

-780 GSIIVANGS
+780 GTITIASGS
-789 ALDINNNSQNKTI
+789 ALDINNNSQSKTI

-816 NSSGGFPSLASVTLA
+816 NSSGGYPSLASVTLA

-844 INATLST
+844 IDATLST
-851 GGHAYNLTLNGN
+851 GGNAYNLTLNGN

-879 INFASGT
+879 INFAGGT
-886 WGLVGQNSF
+886 LGLVGQNSF
-895 GNPASTLT
+895 GNPANTLI
-903 ISVNSTLLYYGTS
+903 ISANSTLLYYGTS

-924 QNGLI
+924 QGGLI

-940 AMTLESGFDTFQV
+940 AMTLEPGFDTFQV

-989 TGNVF
+989 TGNLY
-994 VNGGSVTLNG
+994 VNGGTVTLNG

-1011 SKINTTLAGSGSAS
+1011 DKINTTLAGSGSAS

-1030 SGAFLPGTAGVAG
+1030 SGALLPGTSGVAG
-1043 TFNAQGG
+1043 TFHAQGG
-1050 LTLEGSAAVT
+1050 LTLEGGAAVT
-1060 VDLAPNLAIGGG
+1060 MDLAPTLGIGGG
-1072 TNDLV
+1072 INDLV

-1098 LANGTYILFTYTGNL
+1098 LANGSYTLFTYTGNL

-1124 QSRYGFAID
+1124 QSRYGFTID
-1133 TSTPHQV
+1133 TSTAHQV
-1140 KLNVTGVANVLAWN
+1140 KLIVTGVANTLAWN

-1165 GSFNWT
+1165 SSFNWT

-1179 QFFTADI
+1179 QFYTADI

-1192 ILSAANPNANLVIPS
+1192 ILTAPNPATNLVIGS
-1207 GQVVVPGVVTNNSS
+1207 GQVVAPSVMTNNSS

-1234 AASIVKL
+1234 TASVVKL

-1263 TVKLD
+1263 AVKLD

-1280 LSISNGATLAVNLS
+1280 LTISNGATLAVNLS

-1321 IQFTGGPLYDDSATL
+1321 IQFTGGPLYDDGSTL
-1336 GLGQNIKLTGNAMF
+1336 GLGQNIKLTGNTTF
-1350 SGAGRFDWGF
+1350 SGAGRFDWGY

-1381 GYSEWKNIG
+1381 SYSEWKDIG

-1397 IDLYQTSGSQ
+1397 IDLFQTAGSQ

-1418 LGNPTNVLTLH
+1418 LGNPANVLTLH
-1429 SNVVFNIQHGNSAAG
+1429 SNVLFNIQHGDTTAG
-1444 DNGYAKVVHILPTA
+1444 DNGYAKVVHILPGA
-1458 VWQYG
+1458 VWQYQ
-1463 PNGGAGDYRLKTS
+1463 PSGGAGDYRLKTS
-1476 FVLEDN
+1476 FVLDEN
-1482 AELDFYNGGGG
+1482 AGLYFFSVDG
-1493 TGSGTVISGTVVLN
+1493 GSGSGVAIAGTVTLN
-1507 GVAHLQI
+1507 GLANFQI
-1514 GDSTVTFSNVISG
+1514 GNAPVTFSNVISG
-1527 TGGFYWDNYNNTVAF
+1527 TGGFYLNQYGGSPLVF

-1553 IRSSRTLALIG
+1553 IRSGMELALIG

-1583 VSGRTDQ
+1583 VSGRADQ

-1599 LQGSGVVNGS
+1599 LQGSGIVNGN
-1609 LTAGSGAAVVPGGAG
+1609 LTVGAGAAVLPGGTG
-1624 TIGTLTVTNS
+1624 TIGTLAVTNS

-1640 TLMDLNQTAGTRDQ
+1640 TLMDLNQTAGTHDQ
-1654 ITGASI
+1654 IVGASI
-1660 TYGGT
+1660 SYGGT
-1665 LSLTNLAGTLTAG
+1665 LSLNNLAGTLIAG

-1684 NASSYSGSFA
+1684 NASSYHGSFA
-1694 NVTPGTPGA
+1694 IVTPSTPGA

-1713 SGFVNVVAAGGTGP
+1713 SGFVNVVAASGTGP
-1727 VVNNPKIVG
+1727 VVNNPQIIG
-1736 GNLILSGSG
+1736 GNLILSGTG
-1745 GTNNGPYHVLIT
+1745 GTNNGPYHVLT
-1757 TNLAMPLAS
+1757 STNLATPLPS
-1766 WSVLTNGVFD
+1766 WIILTNGTFD

-1782 STNALGTAKQ
+1782 STNAVGTAKQ